1 MNRRRMMMVKT
12 TEIPNYLC
20 FTALEDGTFTF
31 TIPAE
36 LSTTDL
42 TSFSYS
48 KDGKHWTTLLNNNS
62 EDVVHTTPTVS
73 NGERLYL
80 KGEALRY
87 NNNST
92 YSASF
97 KITSTGT
104 FNISGNILSLL
115 FGDDFIGKEN
125 YVFDNSNKYLFAYL
139 FSSKKVISAENMVID
154 IYQVPPQGLRG
165 LFSDSNIVLPPSIN
179 CSRCSEN
186 SFSFMFRNCT
196 SLTTVPNLAFIKTIS
211 LGNDQIFM
219 EGFKSMFEGCS
230 SLKYST
236 PIDYIYTG
244 KGGSNMAFQNMF
256 RGCTSL
262 EETPILQIRGYV
274 STPTTFSST
283 SSCDSMFYECSNL
296 IKAPTLRAETT
307 KNYSY
312 RNMFYKCSKLNY
324 IVNLVINVS
333 GSSPLQNHA
342 VNVAANGIYV
352 KHINA
357 TWTDTGTNG
366 VPAAWTV
373 IYYNPTTKK
382 YYLSDKTTE
391 CDDYGNVIN
400 A

>member
-1 MNRRRMMMVKT
+1 MNRRRMMMQDTKM
-12 TEIPNYLC
+12 PNYLC

-31 TIPAE
+31 TIPAA

-48 KDGKHWTTLLNNNS
+48 KDGKHWTTLLNNDS

-87 NNNST
+87 NDSSKRFT
-92 YSASF
+92 
-97 KITSTGT
+97 IDSTGT
-104 FNISGNILSLL
+104 FDISGNILSLL

-125 YVFDNSNKYLFAYL
+125 YVFSNSNNYL
-139 FSSKKVISAENMVID
+139 FSYLFTAAKVISAENMVID
-154 IYQVPPQGLRG
+154 IYNVPAYGLRG
-165 LFSDSNIVLPPSIN
+165 LFSNSNIVLPPSIN
-179 CSRCSEN
+179 CSKCYNN
-186 SFSFMFRNCT
+186 SFQNMFTSCT
-196 SLTTVPNLAFIKTIS
+196 SLTTAPNLAFIKTIS
-211 LGNDQIFM
+211 LDNSLVFL
-219 EGFKSMFEGCS
+219 EGFKSMFEGCT
-230 SLKYST
+230 SLKYTT
-236 PIDYIYTG
+236 PIDYVYTG
-244 KGGSNMAFQNMF
+244 KVGSNSAFQNMF

-262 EETPILQIRGYV
+262 EETPILEIRGYV
-274 STPTTFSST
+274 NTPTEFSN
-283 SSCDSMFYECSNL
+283 SSGFCDSMFYECSNL
-296 IKAPTLRAETT
+296 IKAPRLRAETT

-312 RNMFYKCSKLNY
+312 RNIFYKCSKLNY

-333 GSSPLQNHA
+333 GTNPLQNHA

-357 TWTDTGTNG
+357 TWTTTGTNG
-366 VPAAWTV
+366 VPAAWTI
-373 IYYNPTTKK
+373 IYYNPTTNK

-391 CDDYGNVIN
+391 CDDHGNVIN